1 MVYLSE
7 LHTVRSRSFYLPSP
21 LVPPFLHTQGLL
33 LFSASCISFLFP
45 MSLQT
50 HLYANTHTYFLNY
63 VSVMLYT
70 LVSKL
75 KVRSVVERNGKRD
88 KSLCLSSTC
97 LCFCV
102 SLSFLVFF
110 FFFLLVVFWPHCM
123 ACRIV
128 VPGPGIELMP
138 LH

>member
-1 MVYLSE
+1 
-7 LHTVRSRSFYLPSP
+7 
-21 LVPPFLHTQGLL
+21 
-33 LFSASCISFLFP
+33 

-50 HLYANTHTYFLNY
+50 HLNANTHTYFLNY

-75 KVRSVVERNGKRD
+75 KVRSFMERNGERD
-88 KSLCLSSTC
+88 NSLCLSSTC

-110 FFFLLVVFWPHCM
+110 
-123 ACRIV
+123 
-128 VPGPGIELMP
+128 
-138 LH
+138 